1 MLTSYGEE
9 QTKVIALFRQCT
21 MKDLSVLQS
30 FSRKTFFETFADVN
44 TTENMTAYLDK
55 AFAPE
60 KLRAELSDTVAAFY
74 FLYWN
79 ASLAGYLKLNEAA
92 AQTDIHDEQSLEI
105 ERIYI
110 CKDFQG
116 AGAGRYLMD
125 KAVGIAVQPVCGR
138 KTKRRSAFTGGAA
151 FIRQG
156 RIHLCWVMI
165 CRLTI
170 SCGKIW
176 RNNHENNRSNRQN
189 AGYNRAAA

>member
-21 MKDLSVLQS
+21 MKDFSVLQS

-60 KLRAELSDTVAAFY
+60 KLRMELSDTAAAFY

-79 ASLAGYLKLNEAA
+79 GSLAGYLKLNEAA

-105 ERIYI
+105 ERIYV

-116 AGAGRYLMD
+116 AGLQRFSRRGRF
-125 KAVGIAVQPVCGR
+125 
-138 KTKRRSAFTGGAA
+138 TKDPTLSDEQNEAA
-151 FIRQG
+151 LRM
-156 RIHLCWVMI
+156 L
-165 CRLTI
+165 LANLALL
-170 SCGKIW
+170 S
-176 RNNHENNRSNRQN
+176 HEPDEP
-189 AGYNRAAA
+189 

>member
-60 KLRAELSDTVAAFY
+60 KLRMELSDTAAAFY

-79 ASLAGYLKLNEAA
+79 GSLAGYLKLNEAA

-105 ERIYI
+105 ERIYV

-116 AGAGRYLMD
+116 AGALQKIPRSPMNKTRLPCVCCLQIWLSCLMSRTSRE
-125 KAVGIAVQPVCGR
+125 G
-138 KTKRRSAFTGGAA
+138 
-151 FIRQG
+151 
-156 RIHLCWVMI
+156 
-165 CRLTI
+165 
-170 SCGKIW
+170 
-176 RNNHENNRSNRQN
+176 
-189 AGYNRAAA
+189 RAAVVYDVLYAKTAGTSASYEAEQHIYAAVNPPAAGARAEKR